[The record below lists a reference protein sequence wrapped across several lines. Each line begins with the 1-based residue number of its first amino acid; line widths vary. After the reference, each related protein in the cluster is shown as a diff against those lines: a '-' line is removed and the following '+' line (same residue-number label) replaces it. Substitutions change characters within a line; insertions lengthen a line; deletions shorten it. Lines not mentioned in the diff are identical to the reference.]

1 MAVKRVMIG
10 AVILWT
16 LAGPVLSAD
25 PPKKEAAAQK
35 AEGTGT
41 KPAPAPQPTPEVVFQ
56 GLEAKR
62 VALQER
68 AEVIR
73 LEEKKLKEL
82 KAEMDA
88 KREELETLRK
98 QIETSLTRLEAKEKS
113 VNDVQRLDDEKKIKQ
128 LVKLYSS
135 MKPKQAAVIVNSMD
149 IVIAERLFMNLK
161 GDVAGKILA
170 LVDKEKAARIS
181 ERIAETLDDLPEVR

>member
-41 KPAPAPQPTPEVVFQ
+41 KPAPQPTPEVVFQ